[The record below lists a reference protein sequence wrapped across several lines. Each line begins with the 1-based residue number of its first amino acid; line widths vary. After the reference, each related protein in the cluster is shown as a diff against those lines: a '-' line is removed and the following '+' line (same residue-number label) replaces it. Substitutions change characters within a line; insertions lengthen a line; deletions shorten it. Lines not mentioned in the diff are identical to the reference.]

1 MTGVAR
7 KISKRSLELA
17 GAAALA
23 AAFAFAT
30 GAILAAKGFA
40 IWALAAVPLATAL
53 SFWGTYRTLCRFAD
67 AEGLAMPDFALG
79 AVPDEE
85 QAEEE
90 LLLDQIFEPARP
102 LDGGAVEAETEAGV
116 LELADVLAQLPPDS
130 RVVRLFDVA
139 AMPTAGQLQARIERH
154 LKGDSPQPAPADAT
168 DALHQALADLR
179 RSLR

>member
-7 KISKRSLELA
+7 KISERALELA

-23 AAFAFAT
+23 AAFVFAT
-30 GAILAAKGFA
+30 AAVLAAKGFA
-40 IWALAAVPLATAL
+40 IWALAGVPLAAAL

-67 AEGLAMPDFALG
+67 AEGLSMPDFALA
-79 AVPDEE
+79 AVPNEE
-85 QAEEE
+85 AARDE
-90 LLLDQIFEPARP
+90 LLLDQIFDPAP
-102 LDGGAVEAETEAGV
+102 AVVGSAVEADAGV
-116 LELADVLAQLPPDS
+116 LELADVLGQLPPDS

-139 AMPTAGQLQARIERH
+139 PMPTAGQLQARIERH